1 MSQVHFLRFIQGVHL
16 VVWERR
22 FFVFFWIV
30 CWVMLCFLRF
40 YMVIIFIFNLN
51 LVFLYCIEVM
61 LVFCLFI
68 RVVVKVI
75 VHGVMI
81 VLHVADIHVSYAITV
96 HRMSKIK
103 GSVGHS
109 IRVRVGGA
117 VGRCV

>member
-1 MSQVHFLRFIQGVHL
+1 
-16 VVWERR
+16 
-22 FFVFFWIV
+22 
-30 CWVMLCFLRF
+30 
-40 YMVIIFIFNLN
+40 MVIIFIFNLN

-109 IRVRVGGA
+109 VRVRVGGA